1 MDVTALET
9 GNRDFENLKLQVM
22 EMVKGEKRDILIVDD
37 LPDNLRFLS
46 TFLVSNG
53 YSVRKATSGRMA
65 QVAIAALV
73 PDLILLDINLGDMSG
88 YDLCQHLKK
97 NPDTQ
102 AVPIIFLSAI
112 SDVTDKFKAFQ
123 MGGADYITKPFQLE
137 EVLARVQT
145 QLTISELQ
153 KNLEQQNLQLQ
164 AALDSLKRAQENLI
178 QQEKMTTL
186 KRVVAGVVHQV
197 NNPLSFVACN
207 VDPARQYF
215 DHMATLLEIYER
227 NTATPIPEVEDFK
240 KQIDLPFMLNDTH
253 KVLTSIKHGA
263 QRIHRV
269 TQALKNF
276 THLDEAT
283 IKTIDV
289 NEDIESTL
297 ILLEHRLGNGKDG
310 LNIDIQK
317 CYGEL
322 PSINCYPEQ
331 IAQVLFNILSN
342 AVDAIAEKWQSQSAT
357 FASPRI
363 TITTSVVPTD
373 LSDHIVIRIH
383 DNGIGIT
390 PDRQERIFE
399 PFFTTKAAGQGLGLG
414 LVTSRRIIEEQ
425 HHGQLTFHSS
435 LKEGTEFTIQ
445 LPTLPAC

>member
-1 MDVTALET
+1 MDVTALDT
-9 GNRDFENLKLQVM
+9 AKRRDFENLKLQVT
-22 EMVKGEKRDILIVDD
+22 EMIKSEKRDILIVDD

-88 YDLCQHLKK
+88 YDLCQQLKK
-97 NPDTQ
+97 DPETQ

-145 QLTISELQ
+145 QLTIRELQ

-207 VDPARQYF
+207 IDPARQYF
-215 DHMATLLEIYER
+215 DQMATLLEIYER
-227 NTATPIPEVEDFK
+227 NTSAPISEVEAFK
-240 KQIDLPFMLNDTH
+240 KQVDLPFMLNDTH
-253 KVLTSIKHGA
+253 KVLSSIKHGA

-283 IKTIDV
+283 IKTIDI

-297 ILLEHRLGNGKDG
+297 ILLEHRLGNSKNG
-310 LNIDIQK
+310 LSIDIRK
-317 CYGEL
+317 VYGEL
-322 PSINCYPEQ
+322 PPVNCYPEQ
-331 IAQVLFNILSN
+331 IAQVLFNVLSN
-342 AVDAIAEKWQSQSAT
+342 AIDAIAEKWQIPNVVYTAPT
-357 FASPRI
+357 I
-363 TITTSVVPTD
+363 TITTSIAPQQPKSI
-373 LSDHIVIRIH
+373 LIRIH
-383 DNGIGIT
+383 DNGIGISAE
-390 PDRQERIFE
+390 RQPRIFE
-399 PFFTTKAAGQGLGLG
+399 PFFTTKAAGHGLGLG

-425 HHGQLTFHSS
+425 HHGRLTFQSS
-435 LKEGTEFTIQ
+435 SEGTEFIIQ